1 MTNQLKFSM
10 NETAYLVLSDGS
22 VFEGL
27 SFGSEKTSY
36 GEVVFNTSM
45 TGYQEILTDP
55 SYSGQIVVPTYPIIG
70 NYGINEKANESKQ
83 IQVSGFVVRQYCDSP
98 SHASSTSSIYD
109 FLASQNIPGIHE
121 IDTRAIVR
129 KIRSS
134 GVMMG
139 AIAIGITPDQAL
151 EKIRHSKAYN
161 LTNFVEK
168 VTTTKQYDWAK
179 NTTSLES
186 NNNYLNILVSDYGV
200 KYNILRILEAKG
212 CKVTVFPYDT
222 NAEELL
228 SLNPDGIMLSP
239 GPGDPEMLNETTKI
253 AKDLIGRVPIMG
265 ICLGNQILAKAFGA
279 KTYKLHFGH
288 RGGNHPVKDL
298 ETGRVYI
305 TAQNHGYA
313 VDPESL
319 PPEIAVTHINMNDG
333 TVAGLKHVSL
343 PAMSIQYH
351 SEASPGP
358 QDNEYIFDQFI
369 EMVKEFK

>member
-10 NETAYLVLSDGS
+10 NETAYLVLADGS

-27 SFGSEKTSY
+27 SFGGEQSTY

-70 NYGINEKANESKQ
+70 NYGINEKSNESKQ
-83 IQVSGFVVRQYCDSP
+83 IQVSGFVVRQYCESP
-98 SHASSTSSIYD
+98 SHPTSTSNIND

-129 KIRSS
+129 KLRSS

-139 AIAIGITPDQAL
+139 AIAIGISPDEAL
-151 EKIRHSKAYN
+151 EQIQSSQAYN
-161 LTNFVEK
+161 LTNFVQRVSTK
-168 VTTTKQYDWAK
+168 KQYSWPKKEETPDNEK
-179 NTTSLES
+179 SL
-186 NNNYLNILVSDYGV
+186 LNILVSDYGV
-200 KYNILRILEAKG
+200 KYNILRILESKG
-212 CKVTVFPYDT
+212 CRVTVFPYDT
-222 NAEELL
+222 TAEELL
-228 SLNPDGIMLSP
+228 NLNPDGIMLSP
-239 GPGDPEMLNETTKI
+239 GPGDPEMLDNTTKI
-253 AKDLIGRVPIMG
+253 AKELVGKVPIMG

-298 ETGRVYI
+298 ETGRIYI

-313 VDPESL
+313 VDAESL
-319 PPEIAVTHINMNDG
+319 PPEIAITHINMNDG
-333 TVAGLKHVSL
+333 TVAGIKHRSL

>member
-1 MTNQLKFSM
+1 M

-27 SFGSEKTSY
+27 SFGSEKSTY

-55 SYSGQIVVPTYPIIG
+55 SYSGQIVIPTYPIIG
-70 NYGINEKANESKQ
+70 NYGINEKSNESNK
-83 IQVSGFVVRQYCDSP
+83 IQVSGFVVRQYCESP
-98 SHASSTSSIYD
+98 SHPTSTSNIND

-129 KIRSS
+129 KLRSS

-139 AIAIGITPDQAL
+139 AIAIGISPDEAL
-151 EKIRHSKAYN
+151 EQIQSSQAYN
-161 LTNFVEK
+161 LTNFVQRVSTK
-168 VTTTKQYDWAK
+168 KQYSWPKKEETPDNEK
-179 NTTSLES
+179 SL
-186 NNNYLNILVSDYGV
+186 LNILVSDYGV
-200 KYNILRILEAKG
+200 KYNILRILESKG
-212 CKVTVFPYDT
+212 CRVTVFPYDT
-222 NAEELL
+222 TAEELL
-228 SLNPDGIMLSP
+228 NLNPDGIMLSP
-239 GPGDPEMLNETTKI
+239 GPGDPEMLDNTTKI
-253 AKDLIGRVPIMG
+253 AKELVGKVPIMG

-298 ETGRVYI
+298 ETGRIYI

-313 VDPESL
+313 VDAESL
-319 PPEIAVTHINMNDG
+319 PPEIAITHINMNDG
-333 TVAGLKHVSL
+333 TVAGIKHRSL

>member
-98 SHASSTSSIYD
+98 SHASSTSSIHD

-151 EKIRHSKAYN
+151 EKIQSSKAYN

-179 NTTSLES
+179 NTTPLEP
-186 NNNYLNILVSDYGV
+186 NNNSLNILVSDYGV

-222 NAEELL
+222 TAEELL

-319 PPEIAVTHINMNDG
+319 PPELAVTHINMNDG

-358 QDNEYIFDQFI
+358 QDNEYVFDQFI

>member
-1 MTNQLKFSM
+1 
-10 NETAYLVLSDGS
+10 
-22 VFEGL
+22 
-27 SFGSEKTSY
+27 
-36 GEVVFNTSM
+36 
-45 TGYQEILTDP
+45 
-55 SYSGQIVVPTYPIIG
+55 
-70 NYGINEKANESKQ
+70 
-83 IQVSGFVVRQYCDSP
+83 
-98 SHASSTSSIYD
+98 
-109 FLASQNIPGIHE
+109 
-121 IDTRAIVR
+121 
-129 KIRSS
+129 
-134 GVMMG
+134 
-139 AIAIGITPDQAL
+139 
-151 EKIRHSKAYN
+151 
-161 LTNFVEK
+161 
-168 VTTTKQYDWAK
+168 
-179 NTTSLES
+179 
-186 NNNYLNILVSDYGV
+186 
-200 KYNILRILEAKG
+200 
-212 CKVTVFPYDT
+212 
-222 NAEELL
+222 
-228 SLNPDGIMLSP
+228 MLSP

-279 KTYKLHFGH
+279 KTFKLHFGH

>member
-1 MTNQLKFSM
+1 M
-10 NETAYLVLSDGS
+10 NETAYLVLADGS

-27 SFGSEKTSY
+27 SFGGEQSTY

-70 NYGINEKANESKQ
+70 NYGINEKSNESKQ
-83 IQVSGFVVRQYCDSP
+83 IQVSGFVVRQYCESP
-98 SHASSTSSIYD
+98 SHPTSTSNIND

-129 KIRSS
+129 KLRSS

-139 AIAIGITPDQAL
+139 AIAIGISPDEAM
-151 EKIRHSKAYN
+151 EKIQSSQAYN
-161 LTNFVEK
+161 LTNFVQK
-168 VTTTKQYDWAK
+168 VSTQKQYTWSK
-179 NTTSLES
+179 NSDTSDNKES
-186 NNNYLNILVSDYGV
+186 LLNILVSDYGV
-200 KYNILRILEAKG
+200 KYNILRILESKG

-222 NAEELL
+222 TSEELL
-228 SLNPDGIMLSP
+228 NLNPDGIMLSP
-239 GPGDPEMLNETTKI
+239 GPGDPEMLDHTTKI
-253 AKDLIGRVPIMG
+253 TKELVGRVPIMG
-265 ICLGNQILAKAFGA
+265 ICLGNQILAKAFGG
-279 KTYKLHFGH
+279 KTFKLHFGH

-298 ETGRVYI
+298 QTGRIYI

-313 VDPESL
+313 IDPESL
-319 PPEIAVTHINMNDG
+319 PPEIAITHINMNDG
-333 TVAGLKHVSL
+333 TVAGIKHQSL